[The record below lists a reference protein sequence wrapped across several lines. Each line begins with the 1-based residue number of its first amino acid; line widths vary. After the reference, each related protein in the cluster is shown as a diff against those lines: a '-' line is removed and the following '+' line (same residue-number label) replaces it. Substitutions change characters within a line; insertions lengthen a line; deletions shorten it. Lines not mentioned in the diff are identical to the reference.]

1 MKNDL
6 TLTIIKPM
14 AVKNNCIGKILNM
27 ITDDNF
33 RISAMKMTH
42 LTRDQAQ
49 EFYAVHKERPFYNDL
64 VTFMTSGPVV
74 VAILVKDNAVEEYR
88 KLIGATNPKEAAK
101 GTIRSLCGSDIQMN
115 AVHGSDSPENAVKE
129 ADFFFSH
136 SERF

>member
-1 MKNDL
+1 MKNNH

-27 ITDDNF
+27 ITDDDF
-33 RISAMKMTH
+33 SISAMKMIH
-42 LTRDQAQ
+42 LTREQAQ
-49 EFYAVHKERPFYNDL
+49 EFYAVHQERPFYNDL

-88 KLIGATNPKEAAK
+88 KLIGATNPQEAAE

-115 AVHGSDSPENAVKE
+115 AVHGSDSPENAVIE

-136 SERF
+136 AERF